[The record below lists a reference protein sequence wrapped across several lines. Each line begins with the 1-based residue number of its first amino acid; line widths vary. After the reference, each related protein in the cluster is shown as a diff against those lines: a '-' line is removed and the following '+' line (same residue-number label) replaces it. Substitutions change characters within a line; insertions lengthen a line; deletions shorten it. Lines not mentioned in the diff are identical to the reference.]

1 MIASLLTIVKQR
13 DELMAQRDG
22 GMGGIDA
29 DPEVDMNSSAIIANL
44 EGDEYQP
51 PKEPQW
57 L

>member
-1 MIASLLTIVKQR
+1 
-13 DELMAQRDG
+13 MAQRDG
-22 GMGGIDA
+22 GPGSADA
-29 DPEVDMNSSAIIANL
+29 DPDVDMNSSHVISNL